1 MKPVELKS
9 GYFLFRNHLDAC
21 EQDRLLETIHAV
33 LSDSPLFTPRMPR
46 TGKAFSVRMSNCGE
60 LGWVS
65 DKQQGYRYQPLH
77 PDNGQCWPPMPRVL
91 LRLWDELCG
100 YDAPPQAAL
109 INYYAPG
116 ARMGMHRDRDEEDM
130 EAPIL
135 SISLGD
141 TALFRM
147 GGMARRDR
155 TASVR
160 LASGDVLLMRGTAR
174 HSYHGVDRILA
185 GSSRLLPQGGRFNI
199 TLRRVTR
206 VS

>member
-1 MKPVELKS
+1 MTPLEMKK
-9 GYFLFRNHLDAC
+9 GYFLYRNHLDTA
-21 EQDRLLETIHAV
+21 EQGRLVEIIQAI

-46 TGKAFSVRMSNCGE
+46 TGRAFSVRMSNCGE

-65 DKQQGYRYQPLH
+65 DKEHGYRYQPRH
-77 PDNGQCWPPMPRVL
+77 PDSGKPWPAMPAAFR
-91 LRLWDELCG
+91 RLWDELSG

-109 INYYAPG
+109 INYYGPA
-116 ARMGMHRDRDEEDM
+116 ARMGLHRDRDEEDAN
-130 EAPIL
+130 APIV

-147 GGMARRDR
+147 GGTARRDQ

-160 LASGDVLLMRGTAR
+160 LASGDVLVMSGPAR
-174 HSYHGVDRILA
+174 HSHHGVDRILA

-206 VS
+206 AS